1 MFEQQNNERVGWW
14 NGLKRTGK
22 IASIILAAVFL
33 FLFYVALDANKYQ
46 ALVHVVEGE
55 GRVGVNPTTERLD
68 FGDLSRGASA
78 VRTVKVENGTFMPMY
93 VAILKF
99 GKLSD
104 LTDISKNYFKL
115 LPDTETE
122 IEFLTYIPASA
133 EIGANYT
140 GRVILFKI
148 PTFGL

>member
-55 GRVGVNPTTERLD
+55 GRVGVNPTTGGRETISTLQAHD
-68 FGDLSRGASA
+68 
-78 VRTVKVENGTFMPMY
+78 P
-93 VAILKF
+93 AIP
-99 GKLSD
+99 G
-104 LTDISKNYFKL
+104 
-115 LPDTETE
+115 
-122 IEFLTYIPASA
+122 
-133 EIGANYT
+133 
-140 GRVILFKI
+140 
-148 PTFGL
+148 